1 MFDLK
6 VQTTLDLV
14 QEFLR
19 LARYQEI
26 RGAGPPLRPACC
38 APAPLGAT
46 GGFTELHSYHLANP
60 RQLSTVIGMAN
71 TAVFTERLE
80 VRLRPDQKE
89 RLDLTASI
97 LNCDVAAL
105 VRLAIDNMFE
115 EMQDIRRREAR
126 WQEQIA
132 AEY

>member
-1 MFDLK
+1 
-6 VQTTLDLV
+6 
-14 QEFLR
+14 
-19 LARYQEI
+19 
-26 RGAGPPLRPACC
+26 
-38 APAPLGAT
+38 
-46 GGFTELHSYHLANP
+46 
-60 RQLSTVIGMAN
+60 MAN